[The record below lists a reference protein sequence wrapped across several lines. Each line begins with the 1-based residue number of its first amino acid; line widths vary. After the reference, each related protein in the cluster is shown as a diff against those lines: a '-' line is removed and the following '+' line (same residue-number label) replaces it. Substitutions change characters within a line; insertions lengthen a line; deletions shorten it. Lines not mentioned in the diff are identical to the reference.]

1 MELKSLR
8 LFLPLVRLGDVLVVF
23 PTLFAGLGRFFR
35 RLHQNLSTLLTSVT
49 VRFSWFLLDRAR
61 GHSTTLNAFILSSFQ
76 TLFEFFFFFF
86 VFWTRV
92 LRPAAAELL
101 RSPAM
106 MSFDATSCLEISAFP
121 GALGVS
127 CVSLPRWERSLPA
140 LS

>member
-8 LFLPLVRLGDVLVVF
+8 LFPPLVRLGDVLVVF

-49 VRFSWFLLDRAR
+49 VRFSWFLLVRAR
-61 GHSTTLNAFILSSFQ
+61 GHSMTLNAFILSSFQ
-76 TLFEFFFFFF
+76 TLFEFFFFV
-86 VFWTRV
+86 VFWARL
-92 LRPAAAELL
+92 LRTAAAELL
-101 RSPAM
+101 PSPAM
-106 MSFDATSCLEISAFP
+106 MSFVITSCLEISALP
-121 GALGVS
+121 GALGAS

>member
-8 LFLPLVRLGDVLVVF
+8 LFPPLVLLGDVLVVF

-49 VRFSWFLLDRAR
+49 VRFSCFLLDRAR

-76 TLFEFFFFFF
+76 TLFEFFFFV
-86 VFWTRV
+86 VFWKRV
-92 LRPAAAELL
+92 LRSAAAELL
-101 RSPAM
+101 PSPAM
-106 MSFDATSCLEISAFP
+106 MSFDVPSCPEISAWQ

-127 CVSLPRWERSLPA
+127 CLSLPRWERSLPA